1 MVIFLNVALHF
12 TSTSTIK
19 QPTTVKIFFLS
30 ILVPS
35 IPPLFSPL
43 LSSHQSNASL
53 LRDPFFVTY
62 FSSRKGK
69 VNWND
74 FACGKKRDFT
84 SFENLLLALT
94 SPSRLPLD
102 VGSLL
107 LLLLLWFSPL
117 LRHVKKKEE
126 RQGRDEKGG
135 GGGRAHSTKRRAD
148 KILENY
154 S

>member
-1 MVIFLNVALHF
+1 M
-12 TSTSTIK
+12 
-19 QPTTVKIFFLS
+19 
-30 ILVPS
+30 
-35 IPPLFSPL
+35 
-43 LSSHQSNASL
+43 
-53 LRDPFFVTY
+53 TY

-69 VNWND
+69 VNWDD

-107 LLLLLWFSPL
+107 ILLWFSPL
-117 LRHVKKKEE
+117 LRHVKKKKEE
-126 RQGRDEKGG
+126 RQGRDEKGGG